1 MILDFKEIP
10 VANGGD
16 GTQDTFE
23 LFARD
28 FLSYLGY
35 RIIEDPAR
43 GADGKKD
50 LIVEEVLTGVAA
62 EQTIRW
68 LVSCKHYAHTGKSV
82 PDSDEIN
89 ILERLKQHSC
99 DGFMGFYSTLPAV
112 SLQGVLKGVPR
123 QIVFD
128 HEKIESYLLQRDVN
142 AIRIAARYFPISFKN
157 FQIENPLPAELY
169 DKLEPL
175 KCDYC
180 GKNILEDAKHGIY
193 VQYKLDPRFDSEGN
207 PQITD
212 KQIKLI
218 YFACKGDCDTVLK
231 RQSLG
236 MGLFDNGWNDVA
248 DLCIPTIWI
257 KEVIGLINGIY
268 RKEIDLNEESFAKLK
283 QLYIVTFQ
291 YVARNLTTKER
302 KRFTDLLRYGLV

>member
-1 MILDFKEIP
+1 MILDFREIP
-10 VANGGD
+10 EANGGE
-16 GTQDTFE
+16 GLQDTFE

-28 FLSYLGY
+28 FLSYMGY
-35 RIIEDPAR
+35 RIVEDPAR

-50 LIVEEVLTGVAA
+50 LIVEEVLVGVAS

-68 LVSCKHYAHTGKSV
+68 LVSCKHYAHSGRSV

-89 ILERLKQHSC
+89 ITERLGQHNC

-112 SLQGVLKGVPR
+112 SLQGVLKGVQR
-123 QIVFD
+123 NIVFD
-128 HEKIESYLLQRDVN
+128 REKIESYLLRRDIDAV
-142 AIRIAARYFPISFKN
+142 RIASRYFPVSFKN
-157 FQIENPLPAELY
+157 FQLENPLPAELY

-175 KCDYC
+175 TCDCC

-193 VQYKLDPRFDSEGN
+193 AQYKLDPCFDSEGN

-212 KQIKLI
+212 KQVKRI
-218 YFACKGDCDTVLK
+218 YFACKGECDELLK
-231 RQSLG
+231 RQSLQ

-257 KEVIGLINGIY
+257 KDVIGFINGIY
-268 RKEIDLNEESFAKLK
+268 RKELDLNDESFEKLK
-283 QLYIVTFQ
+283 QLYIITYQ
-291 YVARNLTTKER
+291 YVARNLTTKE
-302 KRFTDLLRYGLV
+302 KERFSDLLRYGLV